1 MPPPPLKFFARYT
14 PGKLVVFVFRGS
26 ISLPDELLYIE
37 PLHTFESFDASI
49 DNEYVLYDVSDL
61 EDATNGTCGHEH
73 GDVDPISTLNEMKSG
88 FQMFAL
94 LGSVSSAWQQMSVHA
109 CLCL

>member
-1 MPPPPLKFFARYT
+1 MCRPLPLKFSLVAPLY
-14 PGKLVVFVFRGS
+14 KLVVFVFRGS

-49 DNEYVLYDVSDL
+49 DNEYVLYDISDL

-73 GDVDPISTLNEMKSG
+73 GDVDPISMLTEMESG
-88 FQMFAL
+88 LQMFV
-94 LGSVSSAWQQMSVHA
+94 SVSSVLSA
-109 CLCL
+109 